1 MVQFAAYITFLTT
14 KQSPEIKQDNDIV
27 SFPSWWFF
35 LLIFAIAFVIIL
47 LIGCLLKK
55 YIKIRNRRKREM
67 SEFMKNLFEVESS
80 IGSIY
85 DEEGEETSTGG
96 NTLFL
101 SANSNINFTNVQASP
116 KIDDPERFPSIQ
128 SFEFRMNKVF

>member
-1 MVQFAAYITFLTT
+1 
-14 KQSPEIKQDNDIV
+14 
-27 SFPSWWFF
+27 
-35 LLIFAIAFVIIL
+35 
-47 LIGCLLKK
+47 
-55 YIKIRNRRKREM
+55 M